1 MKRVLLI
8 LILIISSSPSF
19 ADLNIVYLDVQ
30 YIIDK
35 SDLGKFYKE
44 KINVIKNE
52 NYSKIKINQNEIKE
66 LENEIKSKENIL
78 KKDELKIKINKL
90 NELILKYQ
98 SEKRV
103 IDININKKKKEYS
116 SKILKILN
124 PLITSYVEKNNI
136 SLVINKKSIL
146 VGAKSQ
152 DITLKILNI
161 LNIETTKQGLINEN

>member
-30 YIIDK
+30 HIIDK

>member
-1 MKRVLLI
+1 MLLI
-8 LILIISSSPSF
+8 QILI
-19 ADLNIVYLDVQ
+19 
-30 YIIDK
+30 
-35 SDLGKFYKE
+35 
-44 KINVIKNE
+44 
-52 NYSKIKINQNEIKE
+52 
-66 LENEIKSKENIL
+66 
-78 KKDELKIKINKL
+78 
-90 NELILKYQ
+90 
-98 SEKRV
+98 
-103 IDININKKKKEYS
+103 KKKKEYS

>member
-103 IDININKKKKEYS
+103 IDTNINKKKKEYS

>member
-1 MKRVLLI
+1 MKRALLI
-8 LILIISSSPSF
+8 LIFIISSVPSL
-19 ADLNIVYLDVQ
+19 ADEDIVYLDVQ

-35 SDLGKFYKE
+35 SDLGKFYKD
-44 KINVIKNE
+44 KINIKMNK
-52 NYSKIKINQNEIKE
+52 NYSKIKINQTEINE
-66 LENEIKSKENIL
+66 LENEIKSKKNIL
-78 KKDELKIKINKL
+78 KKDELKVKIDKL

-98 SEKRV
+98 KEKRK
-103 IDININKKKKEYS
+103 IDIDINKKKKEYS

-124 PLITSYVEKNNI
+124 PLITNYVEKNNI

-152 DITLKILNI
+152 DITFKILNI

>member
-152 DITLKILNI
+152 DITLEILNI
-161 LNIETTKQGLINEN
+161 LNIETTKQDLMNES

>member
-1 MKRVLLI
+1 MKIVLLI

-66 LENEIKSKENIL
+66 LDK
-78 KKDELKIKINKL
+78 
-90 NELILKYQ
+90 LILKYQ

-103 IDININKKKKEYS
+103 IDTNINKKKKEYS

>member
-8 LILIISSSPSF
+8 LILIISSFPSF

-103 IDININKKKKEYS
+103 IDKNINKKKKEYS

>member
-8 LILIISSSPSF
+8 LILIISSFPSF

-103 IDININKKKKEYS
+103 IDTNINKKKKEYS

>member
-8 LILIISSSPSF
+8 LILIISSFPSF

-103 IDININKKKKEYS
+103 IDTNINKKKKR
-116 SKILKILN
+116 I
-124 PLITSYVEKNNI
+124 
-136 SLVINKKSIL
+136 
-146 VGAKSQ
+146 
-152 DITLKILNI
+152 
-161 LNIETTKQGLINEN
+161 